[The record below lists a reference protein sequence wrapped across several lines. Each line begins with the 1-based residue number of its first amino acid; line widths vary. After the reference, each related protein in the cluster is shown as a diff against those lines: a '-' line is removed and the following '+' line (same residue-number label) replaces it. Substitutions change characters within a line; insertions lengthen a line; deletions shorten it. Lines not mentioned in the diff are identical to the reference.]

1 MNRKGNVATNER
13 QLILLFLL
21 LIVYIPFRNSF
32 FFFLLNQ
39 RSSQQYIEIN
49 WPIVPFRLLGRVG
62 TLIGFTTQ
70 LYNCFTCWL
79 LLLLTVNTNSTLPD
93 SPIVDGAKRFSFFF
107 QIFDM
112 IS

>member
-13 QLILLFLL
+13 QLILLLLL
-21 LIVYIPFRNSF
+21 LIVYIPFRNS

-62 TLIGFTTQ
+62 TLIGFTIQ
-70 LYNCFTCWL
+70 LYNCFTCW
-79 LLLLTVNTNSTLPD
+79 LLLTVNTNSTLPD